1 MSSLVQTQ
9 LTHNLEDFTV
19 LADFQ
24 PFYLMQKLDEEF
36 TFLTKTRNEP
46 QSYGSVRFCSHLLF
60 EHSQELWRG
69 EEGASAQVH
78 GVFEHE
84 EKVEVADQIACQ
96 LIHKSAQ
103 KQREE
108 D

>member
-1 MSSLVQTQ
+1 M
-9 LTHNLEDFTV
+9 H
-19 LADFQ
+19 
-24 PFYLMQKLDEEF
+24 
-36 TFLTKTRNEP
+36 
-46 QSYGSVRFCSHLLF
+46 FCSRLLF
-60 EHSQELWRG
+60 EHSQELRRG

-78 GVFEHE
+78 GVLEHQ

-96 LIHKSAQ
+96 LIHKPAQ